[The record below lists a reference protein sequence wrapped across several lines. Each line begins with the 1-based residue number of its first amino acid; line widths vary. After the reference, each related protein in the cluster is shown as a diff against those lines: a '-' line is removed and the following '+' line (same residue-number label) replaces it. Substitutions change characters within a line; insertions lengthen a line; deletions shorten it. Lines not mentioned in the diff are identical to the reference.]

1 MSLCLLV
8 SQPLSQPL
16 STSRLSVTPFT
27 RMVFCFKYDDDD
39 ALAAINDAL
48 GRVNTKAL
56 KNMQGKYV
64 KARTDED
71 LEPNRF
77 QIY

>member
-1 MSLCLLV
+1 MSLCLLLYL
-8 SQPLSQPL
+8 PLSLPL

-56 KNMQGKYV
+56 MNMQGKY
-64 KARTDED
+64 ATA
-71 LEPNRF
+71 
-77 QIY
+77 